1 MRKALALFFLFI
13 ITLNIAG
20 YYLVFEGWKYHNSI
34 SWSFDED
41 ASNSQELIVEVP
53 MDLPYGTEGEWEK
66 AEGQFEHKG
75 EMYRIVKHKFNLG
88 SVFIAC
94 VKDSETTR
102 INQQLEDFAQT
113 FSDKPVDAKQ
123 NAKSV
128 PSFIKEYISNAVS
141 VKPSVVGWS
150 LEVAYVLAPQS
161 LVPSFF
167 SSIVHPPERIA

>member
-1 MRKALALFFLFI
+1 
-13 ITLNIAG
+13 
-20 YYLVFEGWKYHNSI
+20 
-34 SWSFDED
+34 
-41 ASNSQELIVEVP
+41 

-123 NAKSV
+123 NTKSV
-128 PSFIKEYISNAVS
+128 PSFIKEYISNVVS

-150 LEVAYVLAPQS
+150 LEVAHFQAPQS
-161 LVPSFF
+161 LVPSFS
-167 SSIVHPPERIA
+167 SSIVHPPERIS